1 MKTMDEFWER
11 VAEKDKHYGQF
22 SKKGN
27 SRIRNWLKAK
37 MLLKE
42 YYYPAYYYF
51 GDEE

>member
-1 MKTMDEFWER
+1 MDEFWER
-11 VAEKDKHYGQF
+11 IKHKDQHYNQF
-22 SKKGN
+22 FKTGN

-51 GDEE
+51 GDDE